1 MSVKKAL
8 TLFARFATLH
18 GDNVK
23 DGLIREQ
30 DQSRRFLGS
39 IREQGMDFKSLENEN
54 MGGPL

>member
-1 MSVKKAL
+1 
-8 TLFARFATLH
+8 
-18 GDNVK
+18 VK